1 MLLIIINSLTT
12 AQTSWY
18 KYPGNPVFHAGK
30 DGDWDE
36 NLYDFDIIFENNEYH
51 MWYLGFREDDPNKNS
66 FGFASSPDG
75 ILWEKYE
82 GNPLMFNSDSIGWG
96 NSFGTFDI
104 IRKDSLYL
112 MWYTAGS
119 ADSKLAACIGFAWSA
134 DGLIWNNHPEPVLTP
149 GEDNA
154 WDGRGVG
161 NPNVIFDGQIYH
173 MWFSGWPNRIPKTCR
188 AGYATSRDGINWEKH
203 HANPVINIGEPG
215 TWDDNWVVPYSV
227 TFNGSLFEIW
237 YFGWNLIK
245 FEIGLA
251 TSHDGIR
258 WNKSPE
264 NPILKAG
271 DLGSWDAIII
281 APRVLNQDSVYRM
294 WYGSLY
300 NPKITYGYATTSPA
314 EAENWRKTIIE
325 TQQRIIRVQVF
336 NRLEYVYIDSLSQTL
351 QELSGVALIDAYN
364 KLALAWSLNDDS
376 KSYNYAEKA
385 FELAENEDY
394 TKGKAMA
401 LYSMGNSQYVLNNY
415 SEALASQLTALRLFD
430 SLGMQLEVGNLL
442 SQLASIHTY
451 AGSHDQASK
460 YHQQSLDVF
469 IALKDTNSILN
480 TMNYLGEAYLDSGD
494 TIRAKKT
501 FEKELLLAKETKQD
515 RIQGF
520 AYEGLG
526 RCYQDRSLDSSI
538 YYFTEARALWENRFP
553 SEAATN
559 WLLMAET
566 YLAYGPEY
574 CTEAEECLQQ
584 SFDLLLI
591 SIVKGQ
597 DQLRWCY
604 RMAELNM
611 ATQQYDKAKEY
622 LDLSLDICQTF
633 LSKHDHQ
640 HYVSLNNKL
649 EFGILLKE
657 YMEKIYRMYFNLDI
671 IMQDNDEALHH
682 FMLAT
687 AWSDSVSNDHAWKKV
702 AMIQGQFET
711 EKTQNQITLL
721 EKDNEV
727 KNLTLKK
734 SRIYLFGLG
743 ALVLIIILGA
753 IIFIRNRKI
762 RAQYAIELERVKSE
776 KLLELDHLK
785 SRFFANISHE
795 FRTPLTLILGPLEK
809 LLSKVSDD
817 ADQKELNI
825 AKKYAKNLQNLI
837 NNLLT
842 ISKLE
847 SGKMRLHATEI
858 NIVKLIRGYLQAFES
873 LAKQKNIGLNFI
885 SENEEIKVFIDLEKF
900 EQVLNNLLSN
910 AFKFTDEGGR
920 IEVSIGSKSTIDNR
934 QLTTDNVSIS
944 ISDTGCGIPPEHI
957 DHVFDRFYQVE
968 RAEGSYYQGTGIGLA
983 LTKELVEL
991 HHGEINVESD
1001 PDSYREGQGSTFI
1014 ILLPLGKD
1022 HLKPEEIGDPD
1033 PDSYRDREV
1042 EPVVLKDSFEEPAEW
1057 EYLTKQPAERTLQHQ
1072 IPEDDA
1078 EKEDAIPLLL
1088 IVEDNADM
1096 RSYIRG
1102 YFEAG
1107 FRIIEAVDGVDGY
1120 EKSVEQIPDI
1130 IISDV
1135 MMPNM
1140 DGNVFCRKVKTDERT
1155 SHIPV
1160 ILLTARA
1167 SKESR
1172 IEGLETGAD
1181 DFITK
1186 PFDGEELQV
1195 RVRNLINQRKQLSVI
1210 LERKIQKSHSS
1221 TILDFEDSGITSMD
1235 ERFLQKV
1242 FATVKEHFADPEF
1255 DVEAFC
1261 REIALSRM
1269 QLHRKIKA
1277 LTGQTTNGFIRTF
1290 RLKSAAELIKKKSA
1304 TVAEIAYDVGFNSPS
1319 YFSECFR
1326 IYFGKLPSEFTGD
1339 D

>member
-1 MLLIIINSLTT
+1 
-12 AQTSWY
+12 
-18 KYPGNPVFHAGK
+18 
-30 DGDWDE
+30 
-36 NLYDFDIIFENNEYH
+36 

-75 ILWEKYE
+75 IHWEKYK

-96 NSFGTFDI
+96 NNFGTFDI
-104 IRKDSLYL
+104 MRRDSMYL
-112 MWYTAGS
+112 LWYTAES
-119 ADSKLAACIGFAWSA
+119 KDSKLAACIGFAWSP
-134 DGLIWNNHPEPVLTP
+134 DGLTWNNHPEPVLTP
-149 GEDNA
+149 GEGNA

-173 MWFSGWPNRIPKTCR
+173 MWFSGWPNRIPKTAK
-188 AGYATSRDGINWEKH
+188 AGYATSRDGINWKKH

-215 TWDDNWVVPYSV
+215 TWDDHWVVPYSV

-237 YFGWNLIK
+237 YFGWDLIK

-251 TSHDGIR
+251 TSRGGIK

-271 DLGSWDAIII
+271 ELGSWDAIII

-300 NPKITYGYATTSPA
+300 TPKITYGYATTSPA

-325 TQQRIIRVQVF
+325 TQQRIIRIQVF

-385 FELAENEDY
+385 FKLAENEDY

-430 SLGMQLEVGNLL
+430 SLGMQLEAGNLL

-501 FEKELLLAKETKQD
+501 FEKELLLAKETKQP
-515 RIQGF
+515 ITQGF

-526 RCYQDRSLDSSI
+526 RCYQDYSLDSSI
-538 YYFTEARALWENRFP
+538 YYFTEARVIWETANLPFFVNSP
-553 SEAATN
+553 TATN
-559 WLLMAET
+559 YLLMAET
-566 YLAYGPEY
+566 YLSSGLEY

-584 SFDLLLI
+584 SFDLLLF
-591 SIVKGQ
+591 SFGNGQ

-604 RMAELNM
+604 MMAELNM

-622 LDLSLDICQTF
+622 LDLSLEMCQTF

-657 YMEKIYRMYFNLDI
+657 YMEKIYQLYHNLDI
-671 IMQDNDEALHH
+671 VLHDKDGALHH

-687 AWSDSVSNDHAWKKV
+687 AWSDSVSNDQAWKKV

-721 EKDNEV
+721 EKDNEL

-837 NNLLT
+837 NHLLT

-885 SENEEIKVFIDLEKF
+885 SENEEIKVFVDQEKF

-920 IEVSIGSKSTIDNR
+920 IEISITPLNPPSRGDLLLAKPVSKRSAESPPFRGDGRGVQIK
-934 QLTTDNVSIS
+934 

-991 HHGEINVESD
+991 HHGEINVES
-1001 PDSYREGQGSTFI
+1001 EVGKGSTFK

-1022 HLKPEEIGDPD
+1022 HLKKEEIAEQNGNSKFEIRNLEFENFESKEIDHRIEENSIEPEE
-1033 PDSYRDREV
+1033 
-1042 EPVVLKDSFEEPAEW
+1042 A
-1057 EYLTKQPAERTLQHQ
+1057 QP
-1072 IPEDDA
+1072 I
-1078 EKEDAIPLLL
+1078 LL

-1120 EKSVEQIPDI
+1120 EKSAEQIPDI

-1135 MMPNM
+1135 MMPKM

-1186 PFDGEELQV
+1186 PFDGDELQV
-1195 RVRNLINQRKQLSVI
+1195 RVKNLIQQRQRIRKL
-1210 LERKIQKSHSS
+1210 LEEKIQKSHSV
-1221 TILDFEDSGITSMD
+1221 IQIDFADSGITSMD
-1235 ERFLQKV
+1235 EQFLQKV
-1242 FATVKEHFADPEF
+1242 IEIVKEHHTDPEF
-1255 DVEAFC
+1255 NTKAFG
-1261 REIALSRM
+1261 RAIGLGRI
-1269 QLHRKIKA
+1269 QLNRKIKA
-1277 LTGQTTNGFIRTF
+1277 LTGQTTVSFIRTF
-1290 RLKSAAELIKKKSA
+1290 RLNHAAELIKKKSA

-1319 YFSECFR
+1319 YFTECFR
-1326 IYFGKLPSEFTGD
+1326 IYFGKLPSEMNLPAENGGEYNP
-1339 D
+1339 